1 MCGIGG
7 IFNAS
12 AQERVDPQL
21 LVNMAAIQEH
31 RGPDGFGYRVIDTAG
46 VGFCH
51 ARLSIID
58 LNESR
63 ARQPFLSDRNGSGG
77 RILMAH
83 NGEFYDFQ
91 RIRADLTA
99 RGVRFSSKSDSEI
112 LLQLYQQQG
121 LEATLPQLRGEFAF
135 AIYDEADDAL
145 HLVRDRFG
153 IKPQYWS
160 LTPQGLVVGS
170 ELKVLFAHP
179 AVERRF
185 TAEGLF
191 HQLMQTMVPGTTAF
205 AGVHQVP
212 PGHGIT
218 VKREGGQLSVSQWKY
233 WDLNFPRQG
242 ERDRGLSETDH
253 IDAVR
258 AALLE
263 AVELRMVADV
273 PVGCYLSGGIDSCSI
288 LGLASAVSQTP
299 VKAFTIGFDDARYD
313 ESAIAKEMA
322 DATGA
327 EQDLMRLSG
336 KELYGWMERTL
347 WHTERT
353 IYNTLAVAKFLMS
366 RHVNA
371 VNYKVVMTGEG
382 SDELFGGYPAFRRDM
397 FLHGLEDLPAE
408 ERQTWEDLLQQ
419 SNALVQGAMLA
430 ADQVDDPHLDAVVG
444 FTPSCLQPWL
454 ACAPLVPGLLA
465 SHHREALEDYS
476 PVRAIADTL
485 DRDQLDGRHALDKAQ
500 YVWIKTMLE
509 GQILTWGGD
518 RVDMANSMEARPA
531 FLDHHLAATA
541 VQVPPELRIKGK
553 TEKYVLREAM
563 AGLLPEVLYRREK
576 FAFMAPPAHTEPE
589 KWAQM
594 QQLAAEYLSDEA
606 IEAAGLLSA
615 AGVRA
620 LFARHEDP
628 GTSDSDRVQMDA
640 LINHLLGVQ
649 MLHRLFIAADLPAQA
664 RAKADALGWTVKP
677 S

>member
-7 IFNAS
+7 VFLADRR
-12 AQERVDPQL
+12 QTLDRQL
-21 LVNMAAIQEH
+21 LVNMAAIQSH
-31 RGPDGFGYRVIDTAG
+31 RGPDGFGVECIDAAG

-63 ARQPFLSDRNGSGG
+63 ARQPFLSDDRQV
-77 RILMAH
+77 LMAH

-99 RGVRFSSKSDSEI
+99 QGVRFSTKSDSEI
-112 LLQLYQQQG
+112 LLRLYQRQG
-121 LEATLPQLRGEFAF
+121 LESTLPLLRGEFAF
-135 AIYDEADDAL
+135 ALFDAVDDCL
-145 HLVRDRFG
+145 YLVRDRFG
-153 IKPQYWS
+153 IKPQYWTM
-160 LTPQGLVVGS
+160 TPEGVVFGS

-179 AVERRF
+179 LVERRF
-185 TAEGLF
+185 TSEGLF

-205 AGVHQVP
+205 AGVHQVQ
-212 PGHGIT
+212 PGHVLKVQRRGD
-218 VKREGGQLSVSQWKY
+218 RLEVSESTY
-233 WDLNFPRQG
+233 WDVDFPRLDQ
-242 ERDRGLSETDH
+242 RDSTLTEADH
-253 IDAVR
+253 IANVR

-263 AVELRMVADV
+263 AVEMRMVADV

-288 LGLASAVSQTP
+288 LGLASAVSQGP

-313 ESAIAKEMA
+313 ETPIAAEMA
-322 DATGA
+322 EATGA
-327 EQDLMRLSG
+327 EQDVMRLSG
-336 KELYGWMERTL
+336 RELYGHMEQTL

-353 IYNTLAVAKFLMS
+353 IYNTLAVAKYLMS
-366 RHVNA
+366 RHVNN
-371 VNYKVVMTGEG
+371 VDYKVVMTGEG

-397 FLHGLEDLPAE
+397 FLHGLDDLPQSD
-408 ERQTWEDLLQQ
+408 RQDWESLLQTNN
-419 SNALVQGAMLA
+419 SLVQGAMLA
-430 ADQVDDPHLDAVVG
+430 ADQVDDPDLDAVVG

-454 ACAPLVPGLLA
+454 ACAPLVPDLLA
-465 SHHREALEDYS
+465 EEHRQALAEYS
-476 PVRAIADTL
+476 PGKAIAE
-485 DRDQLDGRHALDKAQ
+485 QLNPQQLEGRHALDKAQ

-531 FLDHHLAATA
+531 FLDHHLAAAA

-563 AGLLPEVLYRREK
+563 AGLLPEVLYKREK

-594 QQLAAEYLSDEA
+594 RQLADDYLSDEA
-606 IEAAGLLSA
+606 IDAAGLLSKE
-615 AGVRA
+615 GVRA
-620 LFARHEDP
+620 LFARHDDP
-628 GTSDSDRVQMDA
+628 VTTDAERVQMDA
-640 LINHLLGVQ
+640 VINHLLGVQ
-649 MLHRLFIAADLPAQA
+649 MLHRMFVAADVPAQA
-664 RAKADALGWTVKP
+664 REQADHLGWRVLMP
-677 S
+677 V

>member
-7 IFNAS
+7 VFNADRQQ
-12 AQERVDPQL
+12 ADRQL
-21 LVNMAAIQEH
+21 LVNMAAIQSH
-31 RGPDGFGYRVIDTAG
+31 RGPDGFGVECLDDAG
-46 VGFCH
+46 IGFCH

-63 ARQPFLSDRNGSGG
+63 GRQPFLTDDGQV
-77 RILMAH
+77 LMAH

-99 RGVRFSSKSDSEI
+99 QGVRFRSKSDSEI
-112 LLQLYQQQG
+112 LLRLYQRQG
-121 LEATLPQLRGEFAF
+121 LAQTLPLLRGEFAF
-135 AIYDEADDAL
+135 ALFDRDEDCL
-145 HLVRDRFG
+145 YLVRDRFG
-153 IKPQYWS
+153 IKPLYWT
-160 LTPQGLVVGS
+160 LTPEGLVFGS

-185 TAEGLF
+185 TSDGLF
-191 HQLMQTMVPGTTAF
+191 HQLMQTMVPGSTAF
-205 AGVHQVP
+205 AGVHQVK
-212 PGHGIT
+212 PGQV
-218 VKREGGQLSVSQWKY
+218 VKVQRTGQRLEVSHSTY
-233 WDLNFPRQG
+233 WDVDFPRHDQ
-242 ERDRGLSETDH
+242 RDQNLSEADH
-253 IDAVR
+253 VAAVR

-263 AVELRMVADV
+263 AVEMRMVADV

-288 LGLASAVSQTP
+288 LGLASAVSQSP

-313 ESAIAKEMA
+313 ESAIAREMA

-336 KELYGWMERTL
+336 RELYGHMEQTL

-366 RHVNA
+366 RHVND
-371 VNYKVVMTGEG
+371 VDYKVVMTGEG

-397 FLHGLEDLPAE
+397 FLHGLDDLPQDDRE
-408 ERQTWEDLLQQ
+408 SWEQLLQQ
-419 SNALVQGAMLA
+419 SNSLVQGAMLA
-430 ADQVDDPHLDAVVG
+430 ENQVDDPDLDAVVG

-454 ACAPLVPGLLA
+454 ACAPLVPELLA
-465 SHHREALEDYS
+465 EDHRSALESYS
-476 PVRAIADTL
+476 PGKAIAEQL
-485 DRDQLDGRHALDKAQ
+485 DPEQLDGRHALDKAQ

-531 FLDHHLAATA
+531 FLDHHLAAAA

-563 AGLLPEVLYRREK
+563 AGLLPEVLYKREK
-576 FAFMAPPAHTEPE
+576 FAFMAPPAHSEPE
-589 KWAQM
+589 KWEQM
-594 QQLAAEYLSDEA
+594 KQLAADYLSDAA
-606 IEAAGLLSA
+606 IEEAGLLST

-628 GTSDSDRVQMDA
+628 ATTDAERVQMDA
-640 LINHLLGVQ
+640 VINHLLGVQ
-649 MLHRLFIAADLPAQA
+649 MLHRMFVAADVPTLA
-664 RAKADALGWTVKP
+664 RQEADRLGWRVLMP
-677 S
+677 V

>member
-7 IFNAS
+7 IFRSNPE
-12 AQERVDPQL
+12 QVVDPQL
-21 LVNMAAIQEH
+21 LVNMAAIQAH
-31 RGPDGFGYRVIDTAG
+31 RGPDGFGIASFEDAG

-63 ARQPFLSDRNGSGG
+63 ARQPFKTQDG
-77 RILMAH
+77 RVLMAH

-99 RGVRFSSKSDSEI
+99 KGVRFSTKSDSEI
-112 LLQLYQQQG
+112 LLRLYQQQG
-121 LEATLPQLRGEFAF
+121 LAETLPLLRGEFAF
-135 AIYDEADDAL
+135 AIFDRGEDCLY
-145 HLVRDRFG
+145 LVRDRFG
-153 IKPQYWS
+153 IKPQYWAMTS
-160 LTPQGLVVGS
+160 EGLVFGS

-185 TAEGLF
+185 TSEGLF
-191 HQLMQTMVPGTTAF
+191 HQLMQTMVPGSTAF
-205 AGVHQVP
+205 AGIHQVK
-212 PGHGIT
+212 PGY
-218 VKREGGQLSVSQWKY
+218 VLKVQRNAKEGSLEVTEWKY
-233 WDLNFPRQG
+233 WDIDFPRKD
-242 ERDRGLSETDH
+242 DREAGKTEEDH
-253 IDAVR
+253 ITAVR
-258 AALLE
+258 QALLE

-288 LGLASAVSQTP
+288 LGLAAAVSQSP

-313 ESAIAKEMA
+313 ESPIAGEMA
-322 DATGA
+322 AATGA
-327 EQDLMRLSG
+327 QQDVMRLSG
-336 KELYGWMERTL
+336 FELYGHMEKTL
-347 WHTERT
+347 WHAERT
-353 IYNTLAVAKFLMS
+353 IYNTLAVAKYLMS
-366 RHVNA
+366 RHVNS

-397 FLHGLEDLPAE
+397 FLHGLEDLPQQ
-408 ERQTWEDLLQQ
+408 ERDAWAVLLEQ
-419 SNALVQGAMLA
+419 SNLLVQGAMLA
-430 ADQVDDPHLDAVVG
+430 ADQIDDPHLDAVVG

-454 ACAPLVPGLLA
+454 ACAPLVPDLLA
-465 SHHREALEDYS
+465 PQHRDATKDYS
-476 PVRAIADTL
+476 PGKAIADQIDGT
-485 DRDQLDGRHALDKAQ
+485 QLEGRHALDKAQ

-531 FLDHHLAATA
+531 FLDHHLAEVA

-563 AGLLPEVLYRREK
+563 VGLLPDVLYRREK

-589 KWAQM
+589 KWEQM
-594 QQLAAEYLSDEA
+594 KGLANDYLSDQA
-606 IEAAGLLSA
+606 IDEAGLLSRE
-615 AGVRA
+615 GVQA

-628 GTSDSDRVQMDA
+628 STTDADRVQMDA
-640 LINHLLGVQ
+640 VINHLLGVQ
-649 MLHRLFIAADLPAQA
+649 MLHRMFVATDVPAQA
-664 RAKADALGWTVKP
+664 RRAADELGWRVPTTV
-677 S
+677 

>member
-58 LNESR
+58 LNKSR

-160 LTPQGLVVGS
+160 LTPQGLVFGS

-476 PVRAIADTL
+476 PGRAIADTL

-628 GTSDSDRVQMDA
+628 ATSDSDRVQMDA